1 MISKSG
7 YTCQDTS
14 LICHEDCN
22 LASSHLFSSSHA
34 CYSSMHYSA
43 LARKIIALKN
53 LGPSQRS
60 GPSQLATAHLYITRD
75 TIYIHSNH
83 KHFDTLQL
91 NVGKY
96 CPIGNET
103 FICRTF
109 FFLTNASLIT
119 GIWSVSYRHRQ
130 TPSSSTK
137 CRKKFVQ
144 LQMKNFICHIS
155 LTNARLISNPLGFK

>member
-1 MISKSG
+1 MPRYVALFVMK
-7 YTCQDTS
+7 Y
-14 LICHEDCN
+14 CN

-34 CYSSMHYSA
+34 CYSSRHYSA
-43 LARKIIALKN
+43 LAWEIIALKN

-75 TIYIHSNH
+75 AIYIHSNH

-103 FICRTF
+103 FICRL
-109 FFLTNASLIT
+109 FFLYKCKLNRRHLVSL
-119 GIWSVSYRHRQ
+119 
-130 TPSSSTK
+130 
-137 CRKKFVQ
+137 
-144 LQMKNFICHIS
+144 L
-155 LTNARLISNPLGFK
+155 